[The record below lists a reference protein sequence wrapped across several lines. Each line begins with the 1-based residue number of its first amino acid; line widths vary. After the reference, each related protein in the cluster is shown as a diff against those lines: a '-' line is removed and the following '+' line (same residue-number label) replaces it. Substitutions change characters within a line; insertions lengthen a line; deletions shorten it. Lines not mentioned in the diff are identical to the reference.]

1 MSYEPHE
8 HAIWKRLYERML
20 PRWEQGATPVFLAGV
35 AKLALA
41 PDHVPELS
49 EVNARLAPLTGFQ
62 AVAVPGYVPAA
73 VFFEHLSQRRFPTV
87 TSVRAEAQMDYLPE
101 PDIFHDVAGHVPMH
115 TSPVFADTLA
125 SYGALAAD
133 LHDEAS
139 VAGALARFFWYTVEF
154 GLMDTPQGLKAY
166 GSGLLSSFGEL
177 DYALHSPNVVRR
189 PFDLAEV
196 LATPFEI
203 DHFQNQLFVVDSFE
217 QLYAA
222 VGELRGRF
230 TSVGILS

>member
-1 MSYEPHE
+1 
-8 HAIWKRLYERML
+8 
-20 PRWEQGATPVFLAGV
+20 
-35 AKLALA
+35 
-41 PDHVPELS
+41 
-49 EVNARLAPLTGFQ
+49 
-62 AVAVPGYVPAA
+62 
-73 VFFEHLSQRRFPTV
+73 
-87 TSVRAEAQMDYLPE
+87 MDYLPE

-133 LHDEAS
+133 LHDEES
-139 VAGALARFFWYTVEF
+139 VAGALARFFWYTIEF
-154 GLMDTPQGLKAY
+154 GLMDTPQGLRAY

-177 DYALHSPNVVRR
+177 DYALHSANVVRR

-217 QLYAA
+217 QLYEA
-222 VGELRGRF
+222 VGELRSQFATLDRG
-230 TSVGILS
+230 